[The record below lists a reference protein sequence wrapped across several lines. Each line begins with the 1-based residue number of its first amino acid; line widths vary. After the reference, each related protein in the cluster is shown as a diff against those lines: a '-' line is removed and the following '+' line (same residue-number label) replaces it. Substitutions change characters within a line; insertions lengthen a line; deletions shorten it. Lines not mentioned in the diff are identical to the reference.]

1 MAAASSSSSRST
13 LQALY
18 RANLGILRQKLGLLD
33 AIKEQFGPTQAQKL
47 FKQTCPVVNASVGQ
61 HLRHSMDHIE
71 IAARAAADAATSTA
85 TKHKGK
91 DSSSSTTTPVKVV
104 AELHYDLRR
113 RGGNDET
120 ELDEAEARI
129 KRVQQ
134 ILLDGIDDDGEEDEE
149 EEGNDDDNCSINAY
163 FMLSGDYN
171 DEFELPTSVPRE
183 LGFACHHGIHHLAM
197 IKVITSQTLKLD
209 PKLLPDDFGKA
220 PSTIVFEHS
229 SSFSS
234 E

>member
-33 AIKEQFGPTQAQKL
+33 AIKEQFGPTQAQTL

-71 IAARAAADAATSTA
+71 LAAQAAAGATST
-85 TKHKGK
+85 KVK
-91 DSSSSTTTPVKVV
+91 DSITTAPTTTPVKSV
-104 AELHYDLRR
+104 AELHYDMRR
-113 RGGNDET
+113 RGGNEEI

>member
-33 AIKEQFGPTQAQKL
+33 AIKEQFGPTQAQTL

-71 IAARAAADAATSTA
+71 LAAQAAAGATST
-85 TKHKGK
+85 KVK
-91 DSSSSTTTPVKVV
+91 DSITTAPTTTPVKSV
-104 AELHYDLRR
+104 AELHYDMRR
-113 RGGNDET
+113 RGGNEEI

-229 SSFSS
+229 SSSS
-234 E
+234 D